1 MRADEN
7 PMRSAKYAGA
17 VPSTKTPL
25 TTSVLLTCA
34 AIGVATGVL
43 GGLAGWLTPVILAT
57 VPILYGIILGAH
69 VLPGIIAQELIR
81 LPWVALISHVVAALV
96 ASAMA
101 PQWAPRFI
109 GTAILFGGIQEA
121 VAALTRYRVWVA
133 WRFFI
138 SALAIGVVVAVAVA
152 FAAHLSTLPFWAQ
165 ITYLVVAVL
174 GPVGWT
180 AVGLGVGSGLRRA
193 GVARSAAGR

>member
-1 MRADEN
+1 M
-7 PMRSAKYAGA
+7 PPAK
-17 VPSTKTPL
+17 TRL

-34 AIGVATGVL
+34 AIGVATGAL
-43 GGLAGWLTPVILAT
+43 GGVAGWLTPVVLAT
-57 VPILYGIILGAH
+57 VPIFYGVILGAH

-81 LPWVALISHVVAALV
+81 LPWVALIAHVVAALV

-109 GTAILFGGIQEA
+109 GTAIHFGGIQEL
-121 VAALTRYRVWVA
+121 VAALTRYRVWNA

-138 SALAIGVVVAVAVA
+138 SAIVIGGVVAVAVA
-152 FAAHLSTLPFWAQ
+152 FAAHLATLAPWAQ

-174 GPVGWT
+174 GPVAWT
-180 AVGLGVGSGLRRA
+180 AVGLAVGSGLRTA
-193 GVARSAAGR
+193 GIARGTAGR